1 MEHYGLTKEHHQIK
15 VQLTLLSFLQ
25 YFVWGAWLIP
35 FSNFW
40 FSHGSLW
47 TSTQFGNVFATM
59 GIASIFMPTLMGI
72 VADRWINAERLYGV
86 LHVFYGISLFFL
98 AQSSNPNSFYWLML
112 LSMLFYMPTIALS
125 NAISYTILKNYQI
138 DEIKSF
144 PAIRVWGTIGFIVA
158 MWVTNLTGNK
168 ASENQFYIGGVI
180 AILLGIYS
188 FFLPKCAPKLNNKGN
203 TNWLNAL
210 GLNAFVLFK
219 EKKML
224 LFFLF
229 SLLLGASLQL
239 TNAYGD
245 VFIDEFKRFPKYAD
259 SFAVKYS
266 TIILSI
272 SQISETLFILAIPFF
287 LKKFG
292 IKNVMLMSMIAW
304 VFRFGLLA
312 FSNPNPLDGLWL
324 IILSCIIYGM
334 AFDFFN
340 ISGSLFVNSSVSSDK
355 RSSAQGLFMMMTNG
369 FGAVIGSTIAG
380 YVIDKYYTLRFEN
393 INLLSKYLQTDSKN
407 QNLVQYLNGEK
418 IEVNQ
423 FGVLSKSIEIKDWP
437 NVWLTFAGYALVVA
451 ILFAVLFKHK
461 HEPNEI
467 GDISH

>member
-224 LFFLF
+224 LFFL
-229 SLLLGASLQL
+229 
-239 TNAYGD
+239 
-245 VFIDEFKRFPKYAD
+245 VFIIIGCFF
-259 SFAVKYS
+259 
-266 TIILSI
+266 TIN
-272 SQISETLFILAIPFF
+272 
-287 LKKFG
+287 K
-292 IKNVMLMSMIAW
+292 
-304 VFRFGLLA
+304 
-312 FSNPNPLDGLWL
+312 
-324 IILSCIIYGM
+324 CI
-334 AFDFFN
+334 
-340 ISGSLFVNSSVSSDK
+340 
-355 RSSAQGLFMMMTNG
+355 
-369 FGAVIGSTIAG
+369 
-380 YVIDKYYTLRFEN
+380 
-393 INLLSKYLQTDSKN
+393 
-407 QNLVQYLNGEK
+407 
-418 IEVNQ
+418 
-423 FGVLSKSIEIKDWP
+423 W
-437 NVWLTFAGYALVVA
+437 
-451 ILFAVLFKHK
+451 
-461 HEPNEI
+461 
-467 GDISH
+467 